1 MFDLGTS
8 FTKLI
13 VMFEFPIHVV
23 DFEGSRQ
30 SGVVEYGCVTLEQGE
45 LGKSY
50 TRICAPVGK
59 ISKLDRV
66 QHGITES
73 DAEQEAPF
81 TAEWSLFAGLR
92 ETGLFCAHNSTVEEG
107 FLRAV
112 WPFPRNSPHF
122 LESGLQTATWGPWL
136 DTLHLYRRIYPHLG
150 SYKLED
156 LVQLFDLQSLLNKHA
171 ASLCSMD
178 RSNYHCALYDALGS
192 ALLLQR
198 LGEEPSLQSASQ
210 HWFFMQSAASDN
222 IYKARGQQEL
232 L

>member
-81 TAEWSLFAGLR
+81 TA
-92 ETGLFCAHNSTVEEG
+92 
-107 FLRAV
+107 
-112 WPFPRNSPHF
+112 
-122 LESGLQTATWGPWL
+122 
-136 DTLHLYRRIYPHLG
+136 
-150 SYKLED
+150 
-156 LVQLFDLQSLLNKHA
+156 
-171 ASLCSMD
+171 
-178 RSNYHCALYDALGS
+178 
-192 ALLLQR
+192 
-198 LGEEPSLQSASQ
+198 
-210 HWFFMQSAASDN
+210 
-222 IYKARGQQEL
+222 
-232 L
+232 